1 MKISYNWLKQF
12 INIDWTP
19 EKTSELLTN
28 LGLEVEGIEAYA
40 SVKGGLK
47 GIVVGEVKTCKQHPN
62 ADRLKLTTVDVGD
75 DQILKIVCGAPNVAA
90 GQKVAVATIGTTLH
104 TKEGESWKIKKGKIR
119 GEESHG
125 MLCAEDELGLGP
137 NHDGIMV
144 LDKDSVIG
152 SPLADI
158 YNIENDV
165 VFEIGLT
172 PNRADAMSHYGT
184 ARDLKAGLIQEGL
197 NPELMS
203 PSVSG
208 FHVDNRTLKI
218 DVAVESKDK
227 APRYCGITISGA
239 KIEASPGW
247 MQQRLKAIG
256 LQPINNVVDIT
267 NYVMHSLGQPL
278 HAFDADKISD
288 QKIIVRNAKKDEKF
302 TTLDGIERS
311 LDVEDLMICDNN
323 GPMCIAGILGG
334 LNSGIS
340 NSTTNIFLESAY
352 FDPVSIRKSAK
363 RHGISTDASFRF
375 ERGIDPEKTKYV
387 LKYAASLISE
397 ITGGEIS
404 SDPSDEY
411 SKKIK
416 DKQVFLSFENINKL
430 IGQKIP
436 KETVKEILSSLE
448 IKVNNVT
455 ESGLGL
461 TIPAYRNDVERE
473 VDVIEELLRVY
484 GYNNISIN
492 DKLNSSISNAS
503 KNNGHK
509 IENALANQLVSLGFY
524 EIMTNSLTTQKYT
537 VLSASLNTNDSIT
550 LLNPLSN
557 DLASLRRS
565 MLFSGLETIAY
576 NLNRQQE
583 SLRLFEFGKTY
594 HLANEER
601 KENKHLSILMTGQK
615 APLHWRNQKE
625 NIDFFYTKGI
635 VSALIEKMGVSKLK
649 SSPATNAIFEEGQML
664 KLGKTTLVEYGIVK
678 NSISSTFG
686 IDQAVYF
693 VDFKWDAIE
702 NFIKTTNVKFKPI
715 PKFPEV
721 KRDFALLID
730 EDISFEAIYKV
741 AKQTDQK
748 YLKEISL
755 FDVYKGNNLPTGKKS
770 YAISFTL
777 QDSTKTLT
785 DKEIETIMSKLQK
798 QLEKKVGAELR

>member
-90 GQKVAVATIGTTLH
+90 GQKVAVATIGTTLY

-158 YNIENDV
+158 FNIENDV

-278 HAFDADKISD
+278 HAFDADKIAD

-537 VLSASLNTNDSIT
+537 ALSASLNTNDSIT

-557 DLASLRRS
+557 DLATLRRS

-664 KLGKTTLVEYGIVK
+664 KLGKTTLVEYGIIK

-686 IDQAVYF
+686 IDQVVYF
-693 VDFKWDAIE
+693 ADFNWDAIE
-702 NFIKTTNVKFKPI
+702 NSIKTTNVKFKPI

-730 EDISFEAIYKV
+730 DDISFEAIYKV

-755 FDVYKGNNLPTGKKS
+755 FDVYKGNNLPAGKKS

>member
-90 GQKVAVATIGTTLH
+90 GQKVAVATIGTTLY

-158 YNIENDV
+158 FNIENDV

-267 NYVMHSLGQPL
+267 NYVMHSLGQPM

-537 VLSASLNTNDSIT
+537 ALSASLNTNDSIT

-557 DLASLRRS
+557 DLATLRRS

-664 KLGKTTLVEYGIVK
+664 KLGKTTLVEYGIIK

-686 IDQAVYF
+686 IDQVVYF
-693 VDFKWDAIE
+693 ADFNWDAIE
-702 NFIKTTNVKFKPI
+702 NSIKTTNVKFKPI

-730 EDISFEAIYKV
+730 DDISFEAIYKV

-755 FDVYKGNNLPTGKKS
+755 FDVYKGNNLPAGKKS

>member
-12 INIDWTP
+12 INIDCTP

-28 LGLEVEGIEAYA
+28 LGLEVEGVEAYA

-90 GQKVAVATIGTTLH
+90 GQKVAVATIGTTLY

-137 NHDGIMV
+137 NHHGIMV
-144 LDKDSVIG
+144 LDIDSVIG

-158 YNIENDV
+158 FNIENDV

-278 HAFDADKISD
+278 HAFDADKIAN

-323 GPMCIAGILGG
+323 GPMCMAGILGG
-334 LNSGIS
+334 FNSGIS

-352 FDPVSIRKSAK
+352 FDPMSIRKSAK

-537 VLSASLNTNDSIT
+537 ALGASLNTNDSIK

-557 DLASLRRS
+557 DLATLRRS
-565 MLFSGLETIAY
+565 MLFSGLEIIAY

-664 KLGKTTLVEYGIVK
+664 KLGKTMLVEYGIVK

>member
-12 INIDWTP
+12 INIDCTP

-28 LGLEVEGIEAYA
+28 LGLEVEGVEAYA

-90 GQKVAVATIGTTLH
+90 GQKVAVATIGTTLY

-137 NHDGIMV
+137 NHHGIMV
-144 LDKDSVIG
+144 LDIDSVIG

-158 YNIENDV
+158 FNIENDV

-278 HAFDADKISD
+278 HAFDADKIAN

-323 GPMCIAGILGG
+323 GPMCMAGILGG
-334 LNSGIS
+334 FNSGIS

-352 FDPVSIRKSAK
+352 FDPVSIRESAK

-537 VLSASLNTNDSIT
+537 ALGASLNTNDSIK

-557 DLASLRRS
+557 DLATLRRS
-565 MLFSGLETIAY
+565 MLFSGLEIIAY

-649 SSPATNAIFEEGQML
+649 SSPATNTIFEEGQML
-664 KLGKTTLVEYGIVK
+664 KLGKTMLVEYGIVK

>member
-90 GQKVAVATIGTTLH
+90 GQKVAVATIGTTLY

-144 LDKDSVIG
+144 LDKNSVIG

-158 YNIENDV
+158 FNIENDV

-267 NYVMHSLGQPL
+267 NYVMHSLGQPM

-302 TTLDGIERS
+302 TTLDRIERS

-537 VLSASLNTNDSIT
+537 ALSASLNTNDSIA

>member
-90 GQKVAVATIGTTLH
+90 GQKVAVATIGTTLY

-158 YNIENDV
+158 FNIENDV

-267 NYVMHSLGQPL
+267 NYVMHSLGQPM

-461 TIPAYRNDVERE
+461 TIPCYRNDVERE

-537 VLSASLNTNDSIT
+537 ALSASLNTNDSIT

-557 DLASLRRS
+557 DLATLRRS

-664 KLGKTTLVEYGIVK
+664 KLGKTTLVEYGIIK

-686 IDQAVYF
+686 IDQVVYF
-693 VDFKWDAIE
+693 ADFNWDAIE
-702 NFIKTTNVKFKPI
+702 NSIKTTNVKFKPI

-730 EDISFEAIYKV
+730 DDISFEAIYKV

-755 FDVYKGNNLPTGKKS
+755 FDVYKGNNLPAGKKS

>member
-90 GQKVAVATIGTTLH
+90 GQKVAVATIGTTLY

-158 YNIENDV
+158 FNIENDV

-267 NYVMHSLGQPL
+267 NYVMHSLGQPM

-537 VLSASLNTNDSIT
+537 ALSASLNTNDSIT

-557 DLASLRRS
+557 DLATLRRS

-583 SLRLFEFGKTY
+583 SLNYLN
-594 HLANEER
+594 LA
-601 KENKHLSILMTGQK
+601 
-615 APLHWRNQKE
+615 
-625 NIDFFYTKGI
+625 
-635 VSALIEKMGVSKLK
+635 
-649 SSPATNAIFEEGQML
+649 
-664 KLGKTTLVEYGIVK
+664 
-678 NSISSTFG
+678 
-686 IDQAVYF
+686 
-693 VDFKWDAIE
+693 
-702 NFIKTTNVKFKPI
+702 KPI
-715 PKFPEV
+715 
-721 KRDFALLID
+721 IW
-730 EDISFEAIYKV
+730 
-741 AKQTDQK
+741 QTK
-748 YLKEISL
+748 
-755 FDVYKGNNLPTGKKS
+755 N
-770 YAISFTL
+770 
-777 QDSTKTLT
+777 
-785 DKEIETIMSKLQK
+785 
-798 QLEKKVGAELR
+798 EKKINTFQF

>member
-90 GQKVAVATIGTTLH
+90 GQKVAVATIGTTLY

-158 YNIENDV
+158 FNIENDV

-278 HAFDADKISD
+278 HAFDADKIAD

-537 VLSASLNTNDSIT
+537 ALSASLNTNDSIT

-557 DLASLRRS
+557 DLATLRRS

-678 NSISSTFG
+678 NSISTTFG

-730 EDISFEAIYKV
+730 EGISFEAIYKV

>member
-90 GQKVAVATIGTTLH
+90 GQKVAVATIGTTLY

-158 YNIENDV
+158 FNIENDV

-267 NYVMHSLGQPL
+267 NYVMHSLGQPM

-537 VLSASLNTNDSIT
+537 ALSASLNTNDSIT

-557 DLASLRRS
+557 DLATLRRS

-693 VDFKWDAIE
+693 VDFKCDAIE
-702 NFIKTTNVKFKPI
+702 NSIKTTNVKFKPI

>member
-1 MKISYNWLKQF
+1 
-12 INIDWTP
+12 
-19 EKTSELLTN
+19 
-28 LGLEVEGIEAYA
+28 
-40 SVKGGLK
+40 
-47 GIVVGEVKTCKQHPN
+47 
-62 ADRLKLTTVDVGD
+62 
-75 DQILKIVCGAPNVAA
+75 
-90 GQKVAVATIGTTLH
+90 
-104 TKEGESWKIKKGKIR
+104 
-119 GEESHG
+119 

-158 YNIENDV
+158 FNIENDV

-267 NYVMHSLGQPL
+267 NYVMHSLGQPM

-461 TIPAYRNDVERE
+461 TIPSYRNDVERE

-537 VLSASLNTNDSIT
+537 ALSASLNTNDSIT

-557 DLASLRRS
+557 DLATLRRS

-686 IDQAVYF
+686 IDQVVYF
-693 VDFKWDAIE
+693 ADFNWDAIE
-702 NFIKTTNVKFKPI
+702 NSIKTTNVKFKPI

-730 EDISFEAIYKV
+730 DDISFEAIYKV

-755 FDVYKGNNLPTGKKS
+755 FDVYKGNNLPAGKKS

>member
-28 LGLEVEGIEAYA
+28 LGLEVEGLEAYA
-40 SVKGGLK
+40 SIKGGLK

-90 GQKVAVATIGTTLH
+90 GQKVAVATIGTTLY

-158 YNIENDV
+158 FNIENDV

-267 NYVMHSLGQPL
+267 NYVMHSLGQPM

-461 TIPAYRNDVERE
+461 TIPSYRNDVERE

-537 VLSASLNTNDSIT
+537 ALSASLNTNDSIT

-557 DLASLRRS
+557 DLATLRRS

-686 IDQAVYF
+686 IDQVVYF
-693 VDFKWDAIE
+693 ADFNWDAIE
-702 NFIKTTNVKFKPI
+702 NSIKTTNVKFKPI

-730 EDISFEAIYKV
+730 DDISFEAIYKV

-755 FDVYKGNNLPTGKKS
+755 FDVYKGNNLPAGKKS

>member
-90 GQKVAVATIGTTLH
+90 GQKVAVATIGTTLY

-158 YNIENDV
+158 FNIENDV

-267 NYVMHSLGQPL
+267 NYVMHSLGQPM

-537 VLSASLNTNDSIT
+537 ALSASLNTNDSIT

-557 DLASLRRS
+557 DLATLRRS

-686 IDQAVYF
+686 IDQVVYF
-693 VDFKWDAIE
+693 ADFNWDAIE
-702 NFIKTTNVKFKPI
+702 NSIKTTNVKFKPI

-755 FDVYKGNNLPTGKKS
+755 FDVYKGNNLPAGKKS

>member
-90 GQKVAVATIGTTLH
+90 GQKVAVATIGTTLY

-158 YNIENDV
+158 FNIENDV

-267 NYVMHSLGQPL
+267 NYVMHSLGQPM

-537 VLSASLNTNDSIT
+537 ALSASLNTNDSIT

-649 SSPATNAIFEEGQML
+649 SRPATNAIFEEGQML

>member
-90 GQKVAVATIGTTLH
+90 GQKVAVATIGTTLY

-158 YNIENDV
+158 FNIENDV

-267 NYVMHSLGQPL
+267 NYVMHSLGQPM

-537 VLSASLNTNDSIT
+537 ALSASLNTNDSIT

-557 DLASLRRS
+557 DLATLRRS

>member
-90 GQKVAVATIGTTLH
+90 GQKVAVATIGTTLY

-158 YNIENDV
+158 FNIENDV

-461 TIPAYRNDVERE
+461 TIPSYRNDVERE

-537 VLSASLNTNDSIT
+537 ALSASLNTNDSIT

-557 DLASLRRS
+557 DLATLRRS

-664 KLGKTTLVEYGIVK
+664 KLGKTTLVEYGIIK

-686 IDQAVYF
+686 IDQVVYF
-693 VDFKWDAIE
+693 ADFNWDAIE
-702 NFIKTTNVKFKPI
+702 NSIKTTNVKFKPI

-730 EDISFEAIYKV
+730 DDISFEAIYKV

-755 FDVYKGNNLPTGKKS
+755 FDVYKGNNLPAGKKS

>member
-90 GQKVAVATIGTTLH
+90 GQKVAVATIGTTLY

-158 YNIENDV
+158 FNIENDV

-537 VLSASLNTNDSIT
+537 ALSASLNTNDSIT

-557 DLASLRRS
+557 DLATLRRS

-664 KLGKTTLVEYGIVK
+664 KLGKTTLVEYGIIK

-686 IDQAVYF
+686 IDQVVYF
-693 VDFKWDAIE
+693 ADFNWDAIE
-702 NFIKTTNVKFKPI
+702 NSIKTTNVKFKPI

-730 EDISFEAIYKV
+730 DDISFEAIYKV

-755 FDVYKGNNLPTGKKS
+755 FDVYKGNNLPAGKKS

>member
-90 GQKVAVATIGTTLH
+90 GQKVAVATIGTTLY

-158 YNIENDV
+158 FNIENDV

-267 NYVMHSLGQPL
+267 NYVMHSLGQPM

-537 VLSASLNTNDSIT
+537 ALSASLNTNDSIT

-557 DLASLRRS
+557 DLATLRRS

-664 KLGKTTLVEYGIVK
+664 KLGKTTLVEYGVVK

-686 IDQAVYF
+686 IDQVVYF
-693 VDFKWDAIE
+693 ADFNWDAIE
-702 NFIKTTNVKFKPI
+702 NSIKTTNVKFKPI

-730 EDISFEAIYKV
+730 DDISFEAIYKV

-755 FDVYKGNNLPTGKKS
+755 FDVYKGNNLPAGKKS

>member
-90 GQKVAVATIGTTLH
+90 GQKVAVATIGTTLY

-119 GEESHG
+119 GEESYG

-158 YNIENDV
+158 FNIENDV

-302 TTLDGIERS
+302 TTLDRIERS

-537 VLSASLNTNDSIT
+537 ALSASLNTNDSIT

-557 DLASLRRS
+557 DLATLRRS

-635 VSALIEKMGVSKLK
+635 VSALIEKMGISKLK
-649 SSPATNAIFEEGQML
+649 NSPATNAIFEEGQML

-702 NFIKTTNVKFKPI
+702 NSIKTTNVKFKPI

-741 AKQTDQK
+741 AKHTDQK

>member
-90 GQKVAVATIGTTLH
+90 GQKVAVATIGTTLY

-158 YNIENDV
+158 FNIENDV

-267 NYVMHSLGQPL
+267 NYVMHSLGQPM

-461 TIPAYRNDVERE
+461 TIPSYRNDVERE

-537 VLSASLNTNDSIT
+537 ALSASLNTNDSIT

-557 DLASLRRS
+557 DLATLRRS

-664 KLGKTTLVEYGIVK
+664 KLGKTTLVEYGIIK

-686 IDQAVYF
+686 IDQVVYF
-693 VDFKWDAIE
+693 ADFNWDAIE
-702 NFIKTTNVKFKPI
+702 NSIKTTNVKFKPI

-730 EDISFEAIYKV
+730 DDISFEAIYKV

-755 FDVYKGNNLPTGKKS
+755 FDVYKGNNLPAGKKS

>member
-90 GQKVAVATIGTTLH
+90 GQKVAVATIGTTLY

-158 YNIENDV
+158 FNIENDV

-267 NYVMHSLGQPL
+267 NYVMHSLGQPM

-302 TTLDGIERS
+302 TTLDRIERS

-537 VLSASLNTNDSIT
+537 ALSASLNTNDSIT

-557 DLASLRRS
+557 DLATLRRS

-635 VSALIEKMGVSKLK
+635 VSALIEKMGISKLK
-649 SSPATNAIFEEGQML
+649 NSPATNAIFEEGQML

-755 FDVYKGNNLPTGKKS
+755 FDVYKGNNLPAGKKS

>member
-1 MKISYNWLKQF
+1 
-12 INIDWTP
+12 
-19 EKTSELLTN
+19 
-28 LGLEVEGIEAYA
+28 
-40 SVKGGLK
+40 
-47 GIVVGEVKTCKQHPN
+47 
-62 ADRLKLTTVDVGD
+62 
-75 DQILKIVCGAPNVAA
+75 
-90 GQKVAVATIGTTLH
+90 
-104 TKEGESWKIKKGKIR
+104 
-119 GEESHG
+119 
-125 MLCAEDELGLGP
+125 
-137 NHDGIMV
+137 
-144 LDKDSVIG
+144 
-152 SPLADI
+152 
-158 YNIENDV
+158 
-165 VFEIGLT
+165 
-172 PNRADAMSHYGT
+172 
-184 ARDLKAGLIQEGL
+184 
-197 NPELMS
+197 
-203 PSVSG
+203 
-208 FHVDNRTLKI
+208 
-218 DVAVESKDK
+218 
-227 APRYCGITISGA
+227 
-239 KIEASPGW
+239 

-267 NYVMHSLGQPL
+267 NYVMHSLGQPM

-537 VLSASLNTNDSIT
+537 ALSASLNTNDSIT

-557 DLASLRRS
+557 DLATLRRS

-583 SLRLFEFGKTY
+583 SLKLFEFGKTY

-664 KLGKTTLVEYGIVK
+664 KLGKTTLVEYGIIK

-686 IDQAVYF
+686 IDQVVYF
-693 VDFKWDAIE
+693 ADFNWDAIE
-702 NFIKTTNVKFKPI
+702 NSIKTTNVKFKPI

-730 EDISFEAIYKV
+730 DDISFEAIYKV

-755 FDVYKGNNLPTGKKS
+755 FDVYKGNNLPAGKKS

>member
-47 GIVVGEVKTCKQHPN
+47 GIVLGEVKTCKQHPN

-90 GQKVAVATIGTTLH
+90 GQKVAVATIGTTLY

-158 YNIENDV
+158 FNIENDV

-267 NYVMHSLGQPL
+267 NYVMHSLGQPM

-537 VLSASLNTNDSIT
+537 ALSASLNTNDSIT

-557 DLASLRRS
+557 DLATLRRS

-664 KLGKTTLVEYGIVK
+664 KLGKTTLVEYGIIK

-686 IDQAVYF
+686 IDQVVYF
-693 VDFKWDAIE
+693 ADFNWDAIE
-702 NFIKTTNVKFKPI
+702 NSIKTTNVKFKPI

-730 EDISFEAIYKV
+730 DDISFEAIYKV

-755 FDVYKGNNLPTGKKS
+755 FDVYKGNNLPAGKKS

>member
-1 MKISYNWLKQF
+1 
-12 INIDWTP
+12 
-19 EKTSELLTN
+19 
-28 LGLEVEGIEAYA
+28 
-40 SVKGGLK
+40 
-47 GIVVGEVKTCKQHPN
+47 
-62 ADRLKLTTVDVGD
+62 
-75 DQILKIVCGAPNVAA
+75 
-90 GQKVAVATIGTTLH
+90 
-104 TKEGESWKIKKGKIR
+104 
-119 GEESHG
+119 
-125 MLCAEDELGLGP
+125 
-137 NHDGIMV
+137 
-144 LDKDSVIG
+144 
-152 SPLADI
+152 
-158 YNIENDV
+158 V

-267 NYVMHSLGQPL
+267 NYVMHSLGQPM

-537 VLSASLNTNDSIT
+537 ALSASLNTNDSIT

-557 DLASLRRS
+557 DLATLRRS

-686 IDQAVYF
+686 IDQVVYF
-693 VDFKWDAIE
+693 ADFNWDAIE
-702 NFIKTTNVKFKPI
+702 NSIKTTNVKFKPI

-730 EDISFEAIYKV
+730 DDISFEAIYKV

-755 FDVYKGNNLPTGKKS
+755 FDVYKGNNLPAGKKS